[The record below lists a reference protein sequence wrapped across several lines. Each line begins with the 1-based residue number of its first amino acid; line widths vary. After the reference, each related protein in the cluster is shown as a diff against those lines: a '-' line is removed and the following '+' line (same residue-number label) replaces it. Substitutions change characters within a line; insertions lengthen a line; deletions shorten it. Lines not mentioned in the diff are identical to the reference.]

1 MVAGNRSK
9 LESGKPRKADARS
22 SPPKGGVGYRD
33 RALLRLI
40 REEYNG
46 QTSAGLEKDR
56 SKDKE
61 TWGGKLEAKAEPAP
75 TGLMAKA
82 AAAVSSAVVRLLTSQ
97 VCSHLLFQRRL
108 TCGLWSSGRTE
119 AESRRFAKVAQEEE
133 ESRCGCRQS
142 IDAQGSG
149 ASHGGAS
156 HGGEEAGAGAA
167 AAGAAAAGAKG
178 RVVATRLGAE
188 VRPRRPTLRHG
199 QVRYP
204 GPVPAGDDGV
214 GLQGGQDHDEGGL

>member
-1 MVAGNRSK
+1 MVAGYRSK

-108 TCGLWSSGRTE
+108 TSDCGQGAPKPKAGGSPKSPKKT
-119 AESRRFAKVAQEEE
+119 RRA
-133 ESRCGCRQS
+133 
-142 IDAQGSG
+142 
-149 ASHGGAS
+149 
-156 HGGEEAGAGAA
+156 AA
-167 AAGAAAAGAKG
+167 AAGKASTPKAAAPATAAKKPAPAQQPQAQRQLAPRG
-178 RVVATRLGAE
+178 GWWQRGWARKCGGVAAVLVLVA
-188 VRPRRPTLRHG
+188 VLLRRR
-199 QVRYP
+199 
-204 GPVPAGDDGV
+204 
-214 GLQGGQDHDEGGL
+214 

>member
-46 QTSAGLEKDR
+46 RTSAGLEKDR

-61 TWGGKLEAKAEPAP
+61 TWGGKLETKAEPAP

-97 VCSHLLFQRRL
+97 VCSHLLLQRRL
-108 TCGLWSSGRTE
+108 TSDCG
-119 AESRRFAKVAQEEE
+119 
-133 ESRCGCRQS
+133 
-142 IDAQGSG
+142 QG
-149 ASHGGAS
+149 APKPKAGGSPKSPRKKKRA
-156 HGGEEAGAGAA
+156 AA
-167 AAGAAAAGAKG
+167 AAGKASTPKAAAPATAAKKPAPAQQPQAQRQLAPRG
-178 RVVATRLGAE
+178 GWWQRGWARKCGGVAAVLVLLVA
-188 VRPRRPTLRHG
+188 VLLRRR
-199 QVRYP
+199 
-204 GPVPAGDDGV
+204 
-214 GLQGGQDHDEGGL
+214 

>member
-1 MVAGNRSK
+1 MVAGYRSK

-108 TCGLWSSGRTE
+108 TSDCG
-119 AESRRFAKVAQEEE
+119 
-133 ESRCGCRQS
+133 
-142 IDAQGSG
+142 QG
-149 ASHGGAS
+149 APKPKAGGSPKSPKKKRA
-156 HGGEEAGAGAA
+156 AA
-167 AAGAAAAGAKG
+167 AAGKASMPKTAAP
-178 RVVATRLGAE
+178 ATA
-188 VRPRRPTLRHG
+188 
-199 QVRYP
+199 
-204 GPVPAGDDGV
+204 VPATAAKKPAPAQQPQAQRQLAPRGGWWQRGWARKCGGV
-214 GLQGGQDHDEGGL
+214 AAVLVLAVAVLLRRR

>member
-1 MVAGNRSK
+1 MVAGYRSK

-97 VCSHLLFQRRL
+97 VCSRLLFQRRL
-108 TCGLWSSGRTE
+108 TSDCGQG
-119 AESRRFAKVAQEEE
+119 APKPKV
-133 ESRCGCRQS
+133 G
-142 IDAQGSG
+142 GSPKSPKKKKAAG
-149 ASHGGAS
+149 KASTPK
-156 HGGEEAGAGAA
+156 AA
-167 AAGAAAAGAKG
+167 APATGAKKPAPTQQPQAQRQLAPRG
-178 RVVATRLGAE
+178 GWWQRGWARKCGGVAAVLVLLVA
-188 VRPRRPTLRHG
+188 VLLRRR
-199 QVRYP
+199 
-204 GPVPAGDDGV
+204 
-214 GLQGGQDHDEGGL
+214 

>member
-108 TCGLWSSGRTE
+108 TSDCG
-119 AESRRFAKVAQEEE
+119 
-133 ESRCGCRQS
+133 
-142 IDAQGSG
+142 QG
-149 ASHGGAS
+149 APKPKAGGSPKSPRKKKKA
-156 HGGEEAGAGAA
+156 AA
-167 AAGAAAAGAKG
+167 AAGKASMPKTAAPATAAPATAAKKPAPAQRPQAQRQLAPRG
-178 RVVATRLGAE
+178 GWWQRGWARKCGGVAAVLVLVA
-188 VRPRRPTLRHG
+188 VLLRRR
-199 QVRYP
+199 
-204 GPVPAGDDGV
+204 
-214 GLQGGQDHDEGGL
+214 

>member
-9 LESGKPRKADARS
+9 LESEKPRKANARS

-108 TCGLWSSGRTE
+108 TSDCG
-119 AESRRFAKVAQEEE
+119 
-133 ESRCGCRQS
+133 
-142 IDAQGSG
+142 QG
-149 ASHGGAS
+149 APKPKAGGSPKSPKKKRA
-156 HGGEEAGAGAA
+156 AA
-167 AAGAAAAGAKG
+167 AAGKASTPKAAAPATAAKKPAPAQQPQAQRQLAPRG
-178 RVVATRLGAE
+178 GWWQRGWARKCGGVAAVLVLVVAVLL
-188 VRPRRPTLRHG
+188 RRR
-199 QVRYP
+199 
-204 GPVPAGDDGV
+204 
-214 GLQGGQDHDEGGL
+214 

>member
-9 LESGKPRKADARS
+9 LESEKPRKANARS

-82 AAAVSSAVVRLLTSQ
+82 AAAVSSVAVGKRTAAVYAPMRHQ
-97 VCSHLLFQRRL
+97 HLEWVLCL
-108 TCGLWSSGRTE
+108 VDS
-119 AESRRFAKVAQEEE
+119 A
-133 ESRCGCRQS
+133 
-142 IDAQGSG
+142 
-149 ASHGGAS
+149 
-156 HGGEEAGAGAA
+156 
-167 AAGAAAAGAKG
+167 
-178 RVVATRLGAE
+178 LG
-188 VRPRRPTLRHG
+188 LRH
-199 QVRYP
+199 
-204 GPVPAGDDGV
+204 
-214 GLQGGQDHDEGGL
+214 LQDILAR